1 MKLFKDVKTGDITTD
16 YNGETGIVT
25 RKAKRGEPLFD
36 ELTKDWK
43 EDECLNED
51 EDFSQWDGVIEVEGD
66 KYGPFGEFGKVVFV
80 YGHDGAWVD
89 IFS

>member
-1 MKLFKDVKTGDITTD
+1 MKQFKDVKIGDITTD

-25 RKAKRGEPLFD
+25 RKAKRGEPLFE
-36 ELTKDWK
+36 ELISDWT
-43 EDECLNED
+43 EEECESF
-51 EDFSQWDGVIEVEGD
+51 EEMIEVEGD
-66 KYGPFGEFGKVVFV
+66 EYGPFGGFGKVVFT